1 MSDPVVSQWFRVSP
15 LLSEGAFLMG
25 PGLASGGGP
34 LMKTLL
40 KVMQS
45 DRQAGR
51 QACRAAPILLHQRPN
66 FLKMFV
72 CVPFSFIYLVRG
84 RPPVLLI

>member
-1 MSDPVVSQWFRVSP
+1 MSEPVVSQWFRVSP
-15 LLSEGAFLMG
+15 PLSVKGDTLAFLMD

-45 DRQAGR
+45 DRQAG
-51 QACRAAPILLHQRPN
+51 RAAPILLHQRPN

-84 RPPVLLI
+84 RPPVL